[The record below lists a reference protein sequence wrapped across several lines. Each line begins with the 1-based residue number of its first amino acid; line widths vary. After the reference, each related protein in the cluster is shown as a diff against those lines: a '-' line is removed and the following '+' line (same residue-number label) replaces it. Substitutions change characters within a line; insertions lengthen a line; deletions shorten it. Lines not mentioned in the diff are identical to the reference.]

1 MACCEGM
8 TRWWFEEFSA
18 RTECLWRIAG
28 ESVAGLVEPLRDRLE
43 CSLCHGRLVVRLAP
57 FDGIHFSSAGLIVS
71 FLQSFLVG
79 FLYVWWSFSS
89 IQLRRIAIGMT
100 WFCSRETVFLLRF
113 GKRHPFRSPRKLL
126 PNDPCCTCRWWWWRS
141 PYDETYAFW
150 SMIAKWLVA
159 WEQARFFFSGL
170 LFGLFFTQK
179 NNIFMH
185 HTVKGWK
192 IVRWMTSLV
201 KDDVVERHS
210 GFVDSTWVI
219 S

>member
-126 PNDPCCTCRWWWWRS
+126 PNDPCCTCRWWWWRWWWWDIRFLE
-141 PYDETYAFW
+141 YDCKVTCGLGT
-150 SMIAKWLVA
+150 SKI
-159 WEQARFFFSGL
+159 FFFWPPIWL
-170 LFGLFFTQK
+170 
-179 NNIFMH
+179 IFYA
-185 HTVKGWK
+185 KK
-192 IVRWMTSLV
+192 
-201 KDDVVERHS
+201 
-210 GFVDSTWVI
+210 
-219 S
+219 